1 MKKSLVAL
9 LLLISSKQILAC
21 DYYEDKSVIS
31 KTLDTGIYHK
41 NISGVVCSPNKTMT
55 IPIKNGKKEGLVK
68 EYYESGALKSE
79 VNFKDG
85 IRVSGK
91 CANGR
96 EWTDAEL
103 SNFEKGLEVSCGD

>member
-41 NISGVVCSPNKTMT
+41 NISGVVCSPNKTIT
-55 IPIKNGKKEGLVK
+55 IPIKNGKVKGLYK
-68 EYYESGALKSE
+68 EYYESGVAKEKGNLKNNKRE
-79 VNFKDG
+79 GLWKYYDE
-85 IRVSGK
+85 SGK
-91 CANGR
+91 LKEKVNYRNGER
-96 EWTDAEL
+96 ID
-103 SNFEKGLEVSCGD
+103 

>member
-1 MKKSLVAL
+1 
-9 LLLISSKQILAC
+9 
-21 DYYEDKSVIS
+21 
-31 KTLDTGIYHK
+31 
-41 NISGVVCSPNKTMT
+41 MT
-55 IPIKNGKKEGLVK
+55 IPIKNGKVEGLYKEYYKSGALWYEANYKNGKKEGLAKEYYESGALRGEANYKNGKPEGLVK

>member
-1 MKKSLVAL
+1 
-9 LLLISSKQILAC
+9 
-21 DYYEDKSVIS
+21 
-31 KTLDTGIYHK
+31 
-41 NISGVVCSPNKTMT
+41 MT
-55 IPIKNGKKEGLVK
+55 IPIKNGKVEGLYK
-68 EYYESGALKSE
+68 EYYESGALMVEENNKGWFYREGLSKLYYESGALKSE

>member
-1 MKKSLVAL
+1 
-9 LLLISSKQILAC
+9 
-21 DYYEDKSVIS
+21 
-31 KTLDTGIYHK
+31 
-41 NISGVVCSPNKTMT
+41 MT
-55 IPIKNGKKEGLVK
+55 IPIKNGKVKGLYKEYYESGALWYEANYKNGKKEGLVK